1 MPEVKYEGNLITA
14 TFKSYGEFHL
24 KLHVFQRS
32 NNTELSN
39 WTVTE
44 VKILEADPAGDEG
57 TSIYDEE
64 PYFEKRTKMIEGYIS
79 PRKGYAI
86 HQIKVKI
93 DGVVYEIPY
102 RLQII
107 KE

>member
-1 MPEVKYEGNLITA
+1 
-14 TFKSYGEFHL
+14 
-24 KLHVFQRS
+24 
-32 NNTELSN
+32 
-39 WTVTE
+39 
-44 VKILEADPAGDEG
+44 
-57 TSIYDEE
+57 
-64 PYFEKRTKMIEGYIS
+64 MIEGYIS